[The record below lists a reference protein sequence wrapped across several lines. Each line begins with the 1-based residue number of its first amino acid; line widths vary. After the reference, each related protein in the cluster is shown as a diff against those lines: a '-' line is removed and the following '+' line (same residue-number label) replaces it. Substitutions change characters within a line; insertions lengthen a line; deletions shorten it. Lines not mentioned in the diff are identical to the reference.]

1 MLNIIELLDIP
12 NTERNVPSQI
22 LNIYIY
28 VHTSKNLPLEKV
40 RKAEK
45 EIPRGNC
52 FSNGDKRSRIGNTN
66 TPAVYITWLFLQ
78 T

>member
-28 VHTSKNLPLEKV
+28 IYTSKNLPLE
-40 RKAEK
+40 KAEK

-52 FSNGDKRSRIGNTN
+52 SSNGDKRSRIGNTN
-66 TPAVYITWLFLQ
+66 TRRCI
-78 T
+78 